1 MLRTAHARWLRE
13 EIPRLVAGGVL
24 TEESGDRLR
33 AHYGDED
40 EGAGARVVVVLF
52 GVLGAVLV
60 GGGIILLLA
69 HNWDELTRPLRTL
82 LSILPLAASLALAGW
97 VIATGRGAGWRE
109 PVAALWTLSIGSSIS
124 LVSQTYNLP
133 GDWTSL
139 LTVWL
144 LLAAPIAY
152 LLRSVTAAVLFCLGA
167 LNWVLARAF
176 GPEDATWFWLMLA
189 LLAPFVVL
197 RLRRRP
203 EAAGSELLAW
213 AVAVTVAIGLAPSL
227 DHLADRNWQPVVAS
241 GLAGLWAAGELAS
254 PLRWSRA
261 ARVVGGGG
269 FLFVALTLS
278 YANTWREPYGRVA
291 PISALEVGAEWLVV
305 GLVIAAAALLAIAAT
320 RRRRPIAAALLAALP
335 VVWAAHWARVDAP
348 EWPAALVNLYLIGL
362 GITLLVAGLR
372 ETSLGRANLGAA
384 VLGLLTLLRFF
395 DTDWSFL
402 LRGAAFIAVGLG
414 FVLVNVVLLRRRR
427 AA

>member
-1 MLRTAHARWLRE
+1 MLRTAHVRWLRE

-69 HNWDELTRPLRTL
+69 HNWDELNRPLRTV

-109 PVAALWTLSIGSSIS
+109 PAAALWTLSIGSSIS

-152 LLRSVTAAVLFCLGA
+152 LLRSVTAAMLFCLGA

-176 GPEDATWFWLMLA
+176 GPEDATWFWPLLV
-189 LLAPFVVL
+189 LLAPFVVD
-197 RLRRRP
+197 RLRRRS
-203 EAAGSELLAW
+203 ESAGSAMLGW
-213 AVAVTVAIGLAPSL
+213 AVALTVAVGWLPSL
-227 DHLADRNWQPVVAS
+227 EHLVYRGWQAV
-241 GLAGLWAAGELAS
+241 LAGGLLAVWVGGELAA
-254 PLRWSRA
+254 PARWSRA
-261 ARVVGGGG
+261 FRVVGGAG
-269 FLFVALTLS
+269 FLGVLLFLS
-278 YANTWREPYGRVA
+278 YAGNWRVRDRPHDPV
-291 PISALEVGAEWLVV
+291 PALELGAEWLVV
-305 GLVIAAAALLAIAAT
+305 GLVIAATLLALGA
-320 RRRRPIAAALLAALP
+320 RRRDAAGITMGLALP
-335 VVWAAHWARVDAP
+335 VVWAGWWLARADAP
-348 EWPAALVNLYLIGL
+348 EWPAALVNLYLIAFGVV
-362 GITLLVAGLR
+362 LLIAGVR

-384 VLGLLTLLRFF
+384 VLGLLTLARFF

-402 LRGAAFIAVGLG
+402 VRGAAFIAVGLG